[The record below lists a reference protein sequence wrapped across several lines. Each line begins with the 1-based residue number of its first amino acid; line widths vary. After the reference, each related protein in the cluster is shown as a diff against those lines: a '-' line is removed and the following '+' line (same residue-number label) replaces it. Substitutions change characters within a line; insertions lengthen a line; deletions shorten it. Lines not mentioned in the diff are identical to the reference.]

1 MTSDKF
7 VMVGSDCEVSIS
19 VGWDG
24 IGVVGMML
32 GGHDVDPVIRVA

>member
-7 VMVGSDCEVSIS
+7 VTVGSDCEISVS

-24 IGVVGMML
+24 TGVVDMML
-32 GGHDVDPVIRVA
+32 GGHDVDPVTRGA